1 VSQILWLITV
11 AVIRKFLSHLVPA
24 SEAFK
29 DDSIGLLVLRFLS
42 FPLSIML
49 TNHSMT
55 FYYIL
60 SYDSFSLVDF
70 FLTPFHLFKLRLNT
84 LIYTNTFTLVLFN
97 LTYADQGLQSTSFLA
112 RLVPRGTLRLLFT
125 V

>member
-1 VSQILWLITV
+1 
-11 AVIRKFLSHLVPA
+11 
-24 SEAFK
+24 
-29 DDSIGLLVLRFLS
+29 
-42 FPLSIML
+42 
-49 TNHSMT
+49 MT

-60 SYDSFSLVDF
+60 WYDSFSLVDF
-70 FLTPFHLFKLRLNT
+70 FLSPIHYLKLRFKP
-84 LIYTNTFTLVLFN
+84 LIYTFTTTLVFFN